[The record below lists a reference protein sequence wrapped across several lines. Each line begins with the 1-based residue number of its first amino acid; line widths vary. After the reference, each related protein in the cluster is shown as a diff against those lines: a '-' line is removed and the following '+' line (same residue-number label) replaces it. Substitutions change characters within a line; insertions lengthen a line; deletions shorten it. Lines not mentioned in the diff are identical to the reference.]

1 MIQRIAGRVSFII
14 PAYNAAAYLE
24 ETLQSVLSQNYPDIE
39 VIVVDDGSNDRSYE
53 IASNYP
59 DSRVRAIQQRNGGPS
74 AARNTGF
81 RHSTGEFIWYLDA
94 DDLLVDGCVAPMVAS
109 LQLNPET
116 GFVVGAWRTTDAKG
130 ADFSGAQHIPFDTT
144 PAELYS
150 QMLLRTVFP
159 VGSAVFRALAVEAS
173 GGWDESL
180 WCAEDRD
187 FYLRVLDGHFKFKST
202 AMDVFRYRIHES
214 NATFNTDRIQTHA
227 NRFLQ
232 KWFGPQGRAETHH
245 RSLGSTAQAIVDL
258 YIARQCMIT
267 NQPNKVNQFT
277 ESAAVAL
284 LHAQPGERETTQ
296 ILWETT
302 ANPRQE
308 LIRTSLWKHQ
318 PEVVSQFCK
327 AQAIIALRARKPWV
341 ALTWLFERVFHGL
354 LYLLPSISKTR
365 AGKMAANE
373 AGQP

>member
-24 ETLQSVLSQNYPDIE
+24 DTLQSVLSQNYPEIE
-39 VIVVDDGSNDRSYE
+39 VMVVDDGSNDRSYE

-94 DDLLVDGCVAPMVAS
+94 DDLLVEGCVTPLVTA
-109 LQLNPET
+109 LQLDE
-116 GFVVGAWRTTDAKG
+116 GRAFVVGAWQTTDAKG
-130 ADFSGAQHIPFDTT
+130 LAHSGSQHVPLDTT
-144 PAELYS
+144 TTQLYS

-159 VGSAVFRALAVEAS
+159 VGSAVFRSSAVEAS

-187 FYLRVLDGHFKFKST
+187 FYLRVLDSDFQFQST
-202 AMDVFRYRIHES
+202 AADAFRYRIHES

-227 NRFLQ
+227 NQFLQ
-232 KWFGPQGRAETHH
+232 KWFGPQGRAKAHH

-258 YIARQCMIT
+258 YIARQCMTT
-267 NQPNKVNQFT
+267 NQPSKVSQFT
-277 ESAAVAL
+277 ESAAAAL
-284 LHAQPGERETTQ
+284 LHAQPGKKETTQ
-296 ILWETT
+296 ILWETAT
-302 ANPRQE
+302 NPHQK

-318 PEVVSQFCK
+318 PEAVAKFCK
-327 AQAIIALRARKPWV
+327 AQAMLALRARKPWI
-341 ALTWLFERVFHGL
+341 ATTWLLERVFNRPLHL
-354 LYLLPSISKTR
+354 LKSICRHWKD
-365 AGKMAANE
+365 KMVTNQ